1 MLIPDYHQANFAMSQ
16 YTQLAVRALGIGTLI
31 VTVAVVFRQAYLRV
45 ATEAGIASPAE
56 APGATMLKQCEA
68 MHSRLKSRHVSED
81 AAEADRDPRALCI
94 ES

>member
-1 MLIPDYHQANFAMSQ
+1 MSQ

-56 APGATMLKQCEA
+56 ATGATMLKQCEA
-68 MHSRLKSRHVSED
+68 MHNRLKSGRVSEE